1 MAWGSCEN
9 CAKLAEDHDSF
20 LANPYKLFFYYIP
33 YSAEM
38 YVCDTVGHHISAGN
52 ISAATF
58 AVTQGEHSNS
68 FNIKKCYTKSHFD
81 FLLEKKNKFNCYYNN
96 SIFIICQYLHMIIKR
111 IGIDLGTTYTLV
123 HLPKR
128 GIVINE
134 PSVVA
139 ISMTDKKILAVG
151 NEAKD
156 MLGRTPDNIIALKPL
171 KDGVIADYRAT
182 EAMLRYFINKSLGG
196 IRLFRPEVMVAVPAG
211 ISSTERRAVI
221 DATIAAGAK
230 AAYIIK
236 EPVAAAIGADIPI
249 GSASGHMIIDI
260 GGGTAEMAVISLGG
274 IVSSTSVR
282 VGGIRFDNAIIDY
295 IRRKYNLSIGE
306 RTAEEI
312 KINIGS
318 ALYLENKLTMEIRGR
333 DIISGLPRSIMVTS
347 NDVTESI
354 QNELEAIINAVKKVL
369 HDTPPELSSDIMDK
383 GMVLSGGSSL
393 LRNIDQLLSR
403 TTGVPA
409 YVANDALLCVAK
421 GTGIALDNLDSYK
434 RSILATK

>member
-1 MAWGSCEN
+1 M
-9 CAKLAEDHDSF
+9 F
-20 LANPYKLFFYYIP
+20 
-33 YSAEM
+33 
-38 YVCDTVGHHISAGN
+38 
-52 ISAATF
+52 
-58 AVTQGEHSNS
+58 
-68 FNIKKCYTKSHFD
+68 
-81 FLLEKKNKFNCYYNN
+81 
-96 SIFIICQYLHMIIKR
+96 IKR

-139 ISMTDKKILAVG
+139 VSMIDKKILAVG

-156 MLGRTPDNIIALKPL
+156 MLGRTPDTIIALKPL
-171 KDGVIADYRAT
+171 KDGAIADYKTT
-182 EAMLRYFINKSLGG
+182 EAMLRYFINKALGG
-196 IRLFRPEVMVAVPAG
+196 VRLFRPEVMVAVPAG

-274 IVSSTSVR
+274 IVTSASTR
-282 VGGIRFDNAIIDY
+282 VGGNKFDAAILEY
-295 IRRKYNLSIGE
+295 IRRKYNLAIGE

-318 ALYLENKLTMEIRGR
+318 ALYLEDKLTMEVRGR
-333 DIISGLPRSIMVTS
+333 DMITGLPRTIMVSS
-347 NDVTESI
+347 NDVTEAI
-354 QNELEAIINAVKKVL
+354 QNELEAIVNAAKKIL
-369 HDTPPELSSDIMDK
+369 HDTPPELAADIMDK
-383 GMVLSGGSSL
+383 GMVLSGGSSQ
-393 LRNIDQLLSR
+393 LRNLDQLLAR

-409 YVANDALLCVAK
+409 YVADDAMLCVAK
-421 GTGIALDNLDSYK
+421 GTGIALENLDSYK